1 MLIHLLSM
9 EWFGWQTR
17 AEIAKVENELSSQF
31 SNNLACDLALGVM
44 PTDSFYSLNWK
55 YKKKTAKT
63 NTIEYWKK
71 FTERVTLS
79 WKSGAIK
86 KPIILQVK
94 SGWVLAKNKSFLNA
108 TKNKSYENCQS
119 RFELF
124 HYISIRYF
132 IPV

>member
-55 YKKKTAKT
+55 YFLKTQQRQT
-63 NTIEYWKK
+63 PLNIGQK

-108 TKNKSYENCQS
+108 TKNKSG
-119 RFELF
+119 
-124 HYISIRYF
+124 
-132 IPV
+132 